1 MEGCSAINKE
11 WNLAICNVKGHRVYQ
26 AKWNKSVWEGQIST
40 ISLVCWT
47 VKTKQIN
54 IHKKSGKGS

>member
-26 AKWNKSVWEGQIST
+26 AKWNKSVWEGQIQYNFTCMLNSKN
-40 ISLVCWT
+40 
-47 VKTKQIN
+47 KTNQ
-54 IHKKSGKGS
+54 HT